1 MDPESWRMA
10 ATNLKFLNQQKNV
23 TVPRTLQVNHSK
35 YLSTERLKKT
45 AIVMAKEEPARLEGR
60 LLHVEG
66 RTSYRCGRIS
76 LDQGEVNKGYGE
88 DSRKIMVSKHSVNK
102 WVNLVPNS
110 LDHRGNVA
118 LITYGSSVQKFKAP
132 YEMEL
137 KKLPTLNKEITR
149 SFITKQEKTYSQVFR
164 KDVKISASNCSN
176 AKDPACKVFGD
187 KVTVKTEP
195 ILVED
200 DDVHD
205 EDSSLYPGI
214 PFHPSHK
221 RVARLNH
228 APFQGG
234 TSEPLKR
241 MKLSGQEALMRSAE
255 RFNQKM
261 LNQQRIQYK
270 ELPAASGTFMQND
283 IGVSSIQRDK
293 YVRIPPDDSKGE
305 LAISVPKEKSGS
317 STFRRFLLIDSQ
329 GLPYTVVV
337 EESKTSKDNIPTN
350 DSSSDLTHIDVSKSV
365 APRKVYKCPVCFRIF
380 EYLSY
385 LQRHSIAHSQ
395 QKPHVCKIC
404 GKAFKRT
411 SHLTRHKYTHFGGKP
426 CQCQICHRR
435 FRDIG
440 ELSRHQLSHTGER
453 PHQCEVCHMRF
464 GERNTLQRHMLAKH

>member
-10 ATNLKFLNQQKNV
+10 ATNLKFLNQQRDM
-23 TVPRTLQVNHSK
+23 TVPRTLQLNSK
-35 YLSTERLKKT
+35 YLSTERFKKT
-45 AIVMAKEEPARLEGR
+45 AIVMANEEPVKLDGR

-66 RTSYRCGRIS
+66 KTSYRCGRIS
-76 LDQGEVNKGYGE
+76 LDQGQMNKGYGQE
-88 DSRKIMVSKHSVNK
+88 SRKIMVNRHSVNK
-102 WVNLVPNS
+102 WATLVPDS
-110 LDHRGNVA
+110 MDHRENVA
-118 LITYGSSVQKFKAP
+118 LISYGSSVQNFKAP
-132 YEMEL
+132 YEMQL
-137 KKLPTLNKEITR
+137 KKMPTQNKEVAR
-149 SFITKQEKTYSQVFR
+149 SYITKQEKTYSQMFR
-164 KDVKISASNCSN
+164 EDVKIGASKSSN
-176 AKDPACKVFGD
+176 AKDPAYKVSGT
-187 KVTVKTEP
+187 KINIKTEP

-200 DDVHD
+200 DDVN
-205 EDSSLYPGI
+205 EDSSLYQGI
-214 PFHPSHK
+214 SFHPSHK
-221 RVARLNH
+221 RVVRFNNV
-228 APFQGG
+228 PYQGG
-234 TSEPLKR
+234 TSEPLRR
-241 MKLSGQEALMRSAE
+241 MKLGGQESLMRTAE

-261 LNQQRIQYK
+261 LNHQRIQYK
-270 ELPAASGTFMQND
+270 QLPAASGTFMQND
-283 IGVSSIQRDK
+283 SGGSSIQRDK
-293 YVRIPPDDSKGE
+293 YIRLPTNEPKGE
-305 LAISVPKEKSGS
+305 LAVSVPKDKSGS

-337 EESKTSKDNIPTN
+337 EESKTAKDNIPTI

-440 ELSRHQLSHTGER
+440 ELTRHQLSHTGER
-453 PHQCEVCHMRF
+453 PHQCEVCHVRF
-464 GERNTLQRHMLAKH
+464 GERSTLQRHMLAKH